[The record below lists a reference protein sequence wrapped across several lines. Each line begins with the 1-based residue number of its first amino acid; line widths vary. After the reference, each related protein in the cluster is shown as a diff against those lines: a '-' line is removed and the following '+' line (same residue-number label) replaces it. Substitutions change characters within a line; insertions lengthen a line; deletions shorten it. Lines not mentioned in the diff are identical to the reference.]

1 MIFLNIGQ
9 VKRYDFFKDDIKTCF
24 EYVTNNDLCNLKT
37 GKYNIKGE
45 DIFVNIVEYNTVSKE
60 ERFWEAHRDYIDIHF
75 MIKGKE
81 IINLNFISNLNSKE
95 YKKEED
101 FLSLEGENSSFVTL
115 SENDFLV
122 FYPEDAHMT
131 AIKVDDS
138 ELIKKAIFK
147 VKIV

>member
-1 MIFLNIGQ
+1 MQF
-9 VKRYDFFKDDIKTCF
+9 
-24 EYVTNNDLCNLKT
+24 KT

-101 FLSLEGENSSFVTL
+101 FF
-115 SENDFLV
+115 
-122 FYPEDAHMT
+122 
-131 AIKVDDS
+131 I
-138 ELIKKAIFK
+138 IRR
-147 VKIV
+147 